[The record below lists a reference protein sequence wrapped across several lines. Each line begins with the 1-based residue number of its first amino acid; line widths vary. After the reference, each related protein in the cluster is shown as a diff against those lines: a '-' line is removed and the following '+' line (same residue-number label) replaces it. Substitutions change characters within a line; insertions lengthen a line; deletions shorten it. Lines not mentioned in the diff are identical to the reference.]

1 MNVFG
6 TGSASA
12 LCALAV
18 AFTAIAGASRVTG
31 QEFTFRLHHFSSP
44 KSFDQTRHMGPWA
57 ERVNTQSGG
66 RLKVQIYPSMQ
77 RVNTQSGGRLK
88 VQIYPSMQ
96 LGGKPKDLIQQVRK
110 GIVDMI
116 YFVPGFAPGAF
127 PVTAA
132 LELPFIGTGSIVM
145 SQVAME
151 FYDRHLKD
159 KPEYRGIRLIVMHS
173 TDTAFLHTRNK
184 PVRRLE
190 DLSGMKIRVATRYIG
205 LAVREFG
212 GVPDGMPLPAVYEA
226 LARGR
231 VDGMMIPWAITR
243 PFRLYEVAKFHTEE
257 PMYSTMLL
265 TLMNQA
271 SYDRLPSDVRKV
283 VDANS
288 GMAYTR
294 KLGVIWEE
302 EAKLAREKALKLG
315 NTIVHLTPEEF
326 ARWKAKAG
334 PVHRKWTEEM
344 VARGLDGEKML
355 NDLHAIVDKYIRKEG
370 GAR

>member
-57 ERVNTQSGG
+57 E
-66 RLKVQIYPSMQ
+66 